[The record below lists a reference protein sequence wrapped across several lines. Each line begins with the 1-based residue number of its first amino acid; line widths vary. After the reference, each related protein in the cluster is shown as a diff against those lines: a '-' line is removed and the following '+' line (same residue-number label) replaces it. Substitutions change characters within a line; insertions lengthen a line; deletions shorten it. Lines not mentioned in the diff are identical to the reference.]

1 MMMRNTTNELYHH
14 GILGQKWGVRRY
26 QNPDGTLTNAGKK
39 RRAEKEKTLN
49 SSLDEQTRFT
59 VKSRNGD
66 QLLVEQERH
75 NGFQKL
81 LAKGSKAVNA
91 NMLNTKIMNISHDG
105 KRIGDVQLFQES
117 KDSVNG
123 VWLGINKKERGKGY
137 ATAVLKETLSECKRR
152 GYKQFTLEVP
162 GNSPDAR
169 HIYEKLGFIAGEQVS
184 SADDDFVWG
193 GLTKMKLDLTKYED
207 DQNLHRTNPT
217 S

>member
-1 MMMRNTTNELYHH
+1 MRNTTNELYHH
-14 GILGQKWGVRRY
+14 GILGQKWGIRRY

-39 RRAEKEKTLN
+39 RLAEKEKTLN

-91 NMLNTKIMNISHDG
+91 SMLNTKIMNISHDG

-207 DQNLHRTNPT
+207 D
-217 S
+217 

>member
-1 MMMRNTTNELYHH
+1 MNELYHH

-66 QLLVEQERH
+66 QLLVEQERR

-81 LAKGSKAVNA
+81 FAKGSKAVNTS
-91 NMLNTKIMNISHDG
+91 MLNTKIMNISHDG

-207 DQNLHRTNPT
+207 DSNLHRINPT